1 MCHPGLLF
9 PLGYRFPGTVC
20 TGLGWVGGGGNGAQL
35 TGWVSGLDRA
45 LVSLDE
51 CKRKFSVNQLSLLG
65 VHKGYISLGE

>member
-1 MCHPGLLF
+1 MVMGATIINTISIQSF
-9 PLGYRFPGTVC
+9 RVRMSKTSM
-20 TGLGWVGGGGNGAQL
+20 GGGGNGAQL